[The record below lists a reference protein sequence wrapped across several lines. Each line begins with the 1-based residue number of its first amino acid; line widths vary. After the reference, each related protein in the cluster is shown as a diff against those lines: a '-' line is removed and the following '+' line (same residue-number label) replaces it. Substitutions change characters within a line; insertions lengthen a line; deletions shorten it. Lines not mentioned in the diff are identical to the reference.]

1 MNFNKMFLGGAV
13 ALSLTFAVG
22 SASADDIQFYGATFE
37 SAVSTTPDEMNDWAY
52 ALDSAI
58 TAYADTMDE
67 PYGWFGGADDSTFD
81 TAAEGAVT
89 QSVTA
94 TFSPTEVTAKFFTAK
109 IEFDIPEEP
118 FVSCRETRL
127 GRKRGMAGGR
137 A

>member
-67 PYGWFGGADDSTFD
+67 PYG
-81 TAAEGAVT
+81 
-89 QSVTA
+89 
-94 TFSPTEVTAKFFTAK
+94 
-109 IEFDIPEEP
+109 
-118 FVSCRETRL
+118 
-127 GRKRGMAGGR
+127 
-137 A
+137 